1 MEKAIE
7 EYKKY
12 KTRTL
17 SDVEKDYIESVGELT
32 ELAKKMTSKRC
43 ACSPGKPDKCRLP

>member
-1 MEKAIE
+1 MEKATE

-17 SDVEKDYIESVGELT
+17 SDVEKDYIESVEETLKDKGLKAVTDKACNNLNMEL
-32 ELAKKMTSKRC
+32 
-43 ACSPGKPDKCRLP
+43 